1 MDFSEKDAARSKWKL
16 TQRHRRGRGAGRG
29 APGRGGHGGQ
39 GGGTAAAARDLG
51 SNADRCEAFWS
62 VSV

>member
-29 APGRGGHGGQ
+29 TPGRGGGGRGGR
-39 GGGTAAAARDLG
+39 GGGAAAVRDLG
-51 SNADRCEAFWS
+51 SNADR
-62 VSV
+62 